1 MQWSPEGMPATVSAA
16 LQEGETYMR
25 SLAAVNSLEEA
36 FAQLWTQC
44 QRCQGS
50 LQQDVICTSRDCPI
64 FYRRTKARKD
74 LQEAHGT
81 LARFPDW

>member
-1 MQWSPEGMPATVSAA
+1 MA
-16 LQEGETYMR
+16 QEGEVYVR
-25 SLAAVNSLEEA
+25 SLAAVNSLEGA
-36 FAQLWTQC
+36 FAALWTQC

-74 LQEAHGT
+74 LQEAH
-81 LARFPDW
+81 AIISRFPDW